1 MINQEQ
7 LQELLSYKGND
18 QQILSLYLDT
28 DCTQESVETI
38 KLQVRGLLKEAQ
50 INQGKGMEA
59 IEKYLN
65 HSYDWS
71 HPGLAL
77 FTNMDGSFF
86 RDYPTAVS
94 FRNRLRVGQ
103 KPYVKPIAHLVDHY
117 AHYGVIMVDRIGARY
132 YEYHLGELQ
141 TTDGFMG
148 EDVRKLKKG
157 SGSSAVGMRGGQGG
171 GFRREEE
178 VAQRNLRDAAAA
190 AGQFFANKPIRRL
203 FIGGTAE
210 TTSQFRELLSKQLQS
225 CFAGQF
231 NVDMNA
237 GEHEI
242 RARTLTLLYEAN
254 IERERKL
261 VQTLITAQAKGKNA
275 VVGLDDTLQAISEK
289 RVQSLIISD
298 GFRNPGYVDP
308 NSDFVTANLARS
320 PLSDQELVEVEDVV
334 DTAVALTMSQ
344 GGRVEIISNNPDLEG
359 VGRIGAIL
367 RY

>member
-7 LQELLSYKGND
+7 LHELLSYKGSD

-28 DCTQESVETI
+28 DCTQASMETI

-50 INQGKGMEA
+50 INQGKGMKA
-59 IEKYLN
+59 IEKYLD

-94 FRNRLRVGQ
+94 FRNRLRVGRT
-103 KPYVKPIAHLVDHY
+103 PYIKPIAHLVDHY
-117 AHYGVIMVDRIGARY
+117 AHYGAIMIDRIGARF

-141 TTDGFMG
+141 AADGFMG

-178 VAQRNLRDAAAA
+178 VVQRNLRDAAEAA
-190 AGQFFANKPIRRL
+190 SHFFTNKPIRRL
-203 FIGGTAE
+203 FIGGTTE
-210 TTSQFRELLSKQLQS
+210 TVSQFRDALSKQLQS
-225 CFAGQF
+225 CFAGHF
-231 NVDMNA
+231 NIDMTA
-237 GEHEI
+237 GEHEV
-242 RARTLTLLYEAN
+242 RTRTLALLYEAN
-254 IERERKL
+254 QEREQKL
-261 VQTLITAQAKGKNA
+261 VKTLITAQAKGGNA
-275 VVGLDDTLQAISEK
+275 VVGLDDTLQAVSEK
-289 RVQSLIISD
+289 RVQALIISD
-298 GFRNPGYVDP
+298 GFRNPGYTDP
-308 NSDFVTANLARS
+308 ESGFVTANLARS
-320 PLSDQELVEVEDVV
+320 PLSDQEMVEVEDVV

-344 GGRVEIISNNPDLEG
+344 GGHVEIINHNPDLEG
-359 VGRIGAIL
+359 AGHIGAIL